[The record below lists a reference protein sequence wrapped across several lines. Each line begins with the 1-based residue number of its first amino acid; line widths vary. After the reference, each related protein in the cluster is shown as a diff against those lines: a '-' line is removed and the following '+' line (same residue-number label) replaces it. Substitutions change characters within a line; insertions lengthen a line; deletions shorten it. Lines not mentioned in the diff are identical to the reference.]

1 MLTKLFSRFKKEKAP
16 VVLMQESIKKAKKEI
31 DKLQEHFLLLQT
43 DLIEHEDTVLEKK
56 NEKDRLIEEARS
68 HKQKNDPQASQN
80 SLRLALKIEAWI
92 EKVQSSIS
100 DLRMKSYE
108 IKEYATKVNHSI
120 ENYQLEINLIQS
132 SFSMSQYKLDEYND
146 FLNLDDMNNL
156 IQEANN
162 YLDIMNAKINTNE
175 DLHKISQSHKKPSIS
190 VDSELIVKDLYNKL

>member
-1 MLTKLFSRFKKEKAP
+1 MLTKLFSRFKKEKTP

-43 DLIEHEDTVLEKK
+43 DLIQHEDTVLEKK

-68 HKQKNDPQASQN
+68 HKQKNDQQASQN

-120 ENYQLEINLIQS
+120 ENYQLEINLVQS
-132 SFSMSQYKLDEYND
+132 SSSISQYKLDEYSD
-146 FLNLDDMNNL
+146 FLNLDDMNDL
-156 IQEANN
+156 IKEANN
-162 YLDIMNAKINTNE
+162 YLDIMNARINANE
-175 DLHKISQSHKKPSIS
+175 DLHKISQAHKNPSIS
-190 VDSELIVKDLYNKL
+190 EDSESIVKDLYNKL